1 MDLKI
6 HKGTKCH
13 NVIMK
18 SFSVFN
24 FLGRIGIVDYDSV
37 EVDNLHRQILH
48 TEQTIGQHK
57 SDSMASGIHR

>member
-1 MDLKI
+1 MSQCDK
-6 HKGTKCH
+6 KCE
-13 NVIMK
+13 
-18 SFSVFN
+18 VFLLLV
-24 FLGRIGIVDYDSV
+24 FTILGRIGIVDYDSV